1 MIRISEANSSEK
13 QDSIKKLL
21 FNDAIITGDDQK
33 LFTSVLLDE
42 SKEGWIG
49 IPHGGIAMGALTE
62 LAFMLWENSGRKEK
76 YPFRAD
82 FRFGGTAARVGDS
95 SYMEV
100 SRQNNLIQGNILI
113 NQDQT
118 PYLEAELKPEEDS
131 TRNPESRLSELNIT
145 SVDMHPLPFYS
156 NCFVCGSERKETG
169 LKRRFHFLDS
179 ELQLKAV
186 ISKMGFDCSDSET
199 LSPFLRNGIFHPLSL
214 MALLDETL
222 GWSGFISTAAGAVT
236 VKINFTFYRPILA
249 DEKIYFLGCCDEVRG
264 RFGSRQL
271 FEASGEATV
280 MHDDGTLETVIS
292 ASGQWMTIKTLTEQM
307 KKHLK
312 PEEWTRSAFSHA
324 YKVNQI

>member
-156 NCFVCGSERKETG
+156 NCFVCGSERKEDH
-169 LKRRFHFLDS
+169 RFH
-179 ELQLKAV
+179 Q
-186 ISKMGFDCSDSET
+186 
-199 LSPFLRNGIFHPLSL
+199 R
-214 MALLDETL
+214 
-222 GWSGFISTAAGAVT
+222 AAGYFQGLQHQHAPLP
-236 VKINFTFYRPILA
+236 FRQGRYRRNRGSVRPQGQGRGAQA
-249 DEKIYFLGCCDEVRG
+249 DHYQESIAGFPGYPL
-264 RFGSRQL
+264 
-271 FEASGEATV
+271 
-280 MHDDGTLETVIS
+280 
-292 ASGQWMTIKTLTEQM
+292 
-307 KKHLK
+307 
-312 PEEWTRSAFSHA
+312 
-324 YKVNQI
+324 